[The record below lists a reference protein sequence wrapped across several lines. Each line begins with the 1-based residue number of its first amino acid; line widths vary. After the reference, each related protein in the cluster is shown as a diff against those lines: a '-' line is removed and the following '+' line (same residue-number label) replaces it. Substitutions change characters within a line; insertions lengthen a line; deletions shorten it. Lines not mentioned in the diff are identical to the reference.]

1 MPGASGSG
9 GSETQNFCYDEQ
21 NRLVWA
27 GNSGAQPGAGNGT
40 CGSGTLAS
48 GLNGASYS
56 NASVYTHLGQLW
68 QGPLAGGS
76 AQYQY
81 LYCDS
86 SHPHELTGLYATSAT
101 CSSKTGQGYASSYD
115 AFGNVTG
122 RTFSGTTATLSYD
135 NLNHF
140 TEWNAGSTNQEWY
153 LYDALGN
160 RVLRRF
166 TNSNGTTI
174 IVYAFGLEEHNYSG
188 AGAHQNDTYY
198 YSLGG
203 RLLGALDGNGTTF
216 YLTDT
221 LGSILASF
229 NNAAGGASVKGNQV
243 FAPYGTG
250 RYYKGNINTLKGFTG
265 QYNDGSGLDYF
276 NARYYDPVAS
286 VFLSADTANGNLA
299 GMNPYAYVNGNPETK
314 RDPTGRYIAGP
325 SGQTYYSGSPYYTQG
340 GEAYSVQTG
349 QAYNGDGFVNGWYP
363 GHGPNAA
370 TSQALVPYTPIAV
383 KHTVVTTRPRNRFQ
397 ISGVS
402 TCAPVGPSQGLC
414 TDLRVLYALY
424 LLNGGVVGLP
434 GQFSLCDECGPGG
447 GPNENRESGSGKSVL
462 ASDTGGENL
471 GDAGASGDVEEG
483 RADLG
488 CGPLSFAPAT
498 LVATAKGE
506 QAIGTLRVGE
516 KVWAYN
522 PKTHKMEQEPILHVW
537 INHDNDLVDLTL
549 TTTTPAGHGK
559 AATRTSETIH
569 TNKKHPF
576 LTKEKGFLPVGQIT
590 LGMHVLRAD
599 GTYGV
604 VTGWKVV
611 PGAEVM
617 YNLEVA
623 QDHTFTVGTGQWVVH
638 NSDCGGQDPAPVGT
652 LKKLN
657 ESFLRQNGIDAHAVK
672 DEVLGGG
679 SGAPY
684 NIYMDRV
691 GNLFLLRTGASKD
704 TAIYTYYN
712 ISDFTGP
719 DQPRGPR

>member
-1 MPGASGSG
+1 
-9 GSETQNFCYDEQ
+9 
-21 NRLVWA
+21 
-27 GNSGAQPGAGNGT
+27 
-40 CGSGTLAS
+40 
-48 GLNGASYS
+48 
-56 NASVYTHLGQLW
+56 
-68 QGPLAGGS
+68 
-76 AQYQY
+76 
-81 LYCDS
+81 
-86 SHPHELTGLYATSAT
+86 
-101 CSSKTGQGYASSYD
+101 
-115 AFGNVTG
+115 VTG

-153 LYDALGN
+153 LYDAAGN

-166 TNSNGTTI
+166 TNNNGTTI

-276 NARYYDPVAS
+276 NARYYDPVAG

-314 RDPTGRYIAGP
+314 NDPTGRYIAGP
-325 SGQTYYSGSPYYTQG
+325 SGQTYYPGSPYYTQG

-363 GHGPNAA
+363 GHGPNAG
-370 TSQALVPYTPIAV
+370 TSQALVPLNPFAV
-383 KHTVVTTRPRNRFQ
+383 KHTVVTTRPRNGFQ
-397 ISGVS
+397 IGGVS
-402 TCAPVGPSQGLC
+402 TCAPTGPSQGLC
-414 TDLRVLYALY
+414 TNLGALYALY
-424 LLNGGVVGLP
+424 LLNGGIGVP
-434 GQFSLCDECGPGG
+434 GQFSLCNECGPGG
-447 GPNENRESGSGKSVL
+447 GPNDSGGSSRGNDSTDEL
-462 ASDTGGENL
+462 ASND
-471 GDAGASGDVEEG
+471 EG
-483 RADLG
+483 
-488 CGPLSFAPAT
+488 CSFTAKT
-498 LVATAKGE
+498 VVATDHGKRSISSL
-506 QAIGTLRVGE
+506 QVGE

-522 PKTHKMEQEPILHVW
+522 PKTHKMEQEPILHIW

-549 TTTTPAGHGK
+549 TTTTLAGHAK
-559 AATRTSETIH
+559 AATKTSEVIH

-590 LGMHVLRAD
+590 LGMHMQRAD

-611 PGAEVM
+611 AGSEVM

-623 QDHTFTVGTGQWVVH
+623 QDHTFTVGIQQWVVH
-638 NSDCGGQDPAPVGT
+638 NQCGPNVMEGTTTQDLYRQGGINAGPKLGYAREGSEASGGIVSSDKGTSLWASMFTGEKPQGWWKLPVGSSIPEGYRFVFT
-652 LKKLN
+652 GII
-657 ESFLRQNGIDAHAVK
+657 NGIGHWEFTPVQ
-672 DEVLGGG
+672 DETVQAFKEAANSIVDWTWMG
-679 SGAPY
+679 
-684 NIYMDRV
+684 
-691 GNLFLLRTGASKD
+691 KH
-704 TAIYTYYN
+704 
-712 ISDFTGP
+712 
-719 DQPRGPR
+719 